1 MAAKGSG
8 DSKIVIVGALTLA
21 LAIAGVMLVKEPLRS
36 SRPVGSGLEM
46 KQTTGEQMVRARL
59 WEDPLAAVQRGIR
72 ESRSPAAGSG
82 APGTGQSVQ
91 QSIAQRLT
99 PLRHA
104 IADRVKSHQHVT
116 VLLVTTS
123 GDPYAESTESRIRD
137 RYAVGT
143 ALGVACYVPEDEG
156 HLSFIEGDARD
167 ASQALPYEW
176 YRLRKTRICGGAQ
189 DSTLSTVVIWIPD
202 DALRRGFFA
211 TLTSLSQALVCQ
223 EAAQKSECLL
233 TGDKRK
239 LVRLD
244 PTVQQAVTFKIVG
257 PSSSSA
263 FRSLLGEAGDL
274 YAEPHEGLG
283 VWPNV
288 DGTIELYSPW
298 ASAMRGILAYGLKQ
312 EGGKGP
318 VCHTYEA
325 CEDEFFYRLK
335 IADVRLVHEIGSDNR
350 LFDTLIEEL
359 DRRQVRLGW
368 DAVILIGEWDSFY
381 GRALPIEFRA
391 AACAKVATLTEAEL
405 KQILVPTTIKA
416 WCPTVPRAID
426 LQIQRSVDYESLTLN
441 IFRYSYLSGLD
452 GETSGG
458 DSAKHVRG
466 EPPKANGAKDPLAGG
481 LQERPEGT
489 SQLDYVRALAMR
501 IENEGEGAKAI
512 GILGTDPYDT
522 VLILKALR
530 PAFPH
535 AIFFTVGLDARQLH
549 ASEYKWTRNMVMASP
564 FGLQL
569 DGGLQR
575 DVPPFRS
582 SYQTATFFA
591 VLRAVNHVTC
601 RALGDR
607 QSPGILCP
615 GGFHVAMT
623 PEDRIYDAAEHP
635 RIFEVGREG
644 AVDLSVVDVEG
655 VRTVHPLRADLER
668 TDNQGQ
674 LKQGIGPGS
683 ATVMALIGVGLLIAT
698 ALTWT
703 NQRLWL
709 RVSRSWRVF
718 AVIGLI
724 ILAGSAVFVTTGGVT
739 ALMIN
744 HDEGEP
750 FSWTAGVSIWPGQLL
765 RLFAVILCAV
775 FLVKGSRDL
784 AKNSDHLTDDFQFR
798 IDQSHRPRFTWK
810 SFWTNLQRVYHPAAT
825 RAATTV
831 DQAWAWY
838 LDAARPLQRI
848 ARVLVLSLLYGAIM
862 FSVDRWVLGEEM
874 IHPCRGWLSC
884 QVDWLMALST
894 VSLVVLLNLAVFDEV
909 MLCRRWISWVT
920 LSSGGWSEQVQEEYL
935 REYGLSQ
942 SHKAE
947 FDRLK
952 HLAGIDLIGQRTE
965 AVNRLIRYPFIALL
979 IMIAARNDYFD
990 IWNYPI
996 VLLLAWAL
1004 NVVLALSAALLLYKS
1019 ADKGKQG
1026 VLVALSKQ
1034 MLQALGMGKD
1044 HEIRAKQVQYII
1056 DQVEAN
1062 QKGAFVPFYKQPVVE
1077 SSFYGLVAL
1086 LQYLYMR

>member
-1 MAAKGSG
+1 MAKGSG
-8 DSKIVIVGALTLA
+8 ESKVVIVGALTLA
-21 LAIAGVMLVKEPLRS
+21 LAIAGVLLVKEPLRS

-72 ESRSPAAGSG
+72 ETPIT
-82 APGTGQSVQ
+82 PGTGQSVQ
-91 QSIAQRLT
+91 SSFSQRLA

-104 IADRVKSHQHVT
+104 IVDRVKSNQHIT
-116 VLLVTTS
+116 VLLVTTK

-143 ALGVACYVPEDEG
+143 ALGVACYVPDDEG

-176 YRLRKTRICGGAQ
+176 YRPRKTRVCGEAQ
-189 DSTLSTVVIWIPD
+189 DPTRSTLVIWIPD
-202 DALRRGFFA
+202 GALRGGFFA

-223 EAAQKSECLL
+223 EATGKNECLL
-233 TGDKRK
+233 TGAARK

-244 PTVQQAVTFKIVG
+244 PAMQQAVTFKIVG
-257 PSSSSA
+257 PRSSSD
-263 FRSLLGEAGDL
+263 FRALLDEAGDL
-274 YAEPHEGLG
+274 YAEPHVGLG
-283 VWPNV
+283 VWPNA

-298 ASAMRGILAYGLKQ
+298 ASAMRGVLAYGLKK

-318 VCHTYEA
+318 VCDTYEA
-325 CEDEFFYRLK
+325 CEDEFFHRLK
-335 IADVRLVHEIGSDNR
+335 IADVRLVHEIGSDSR

-359 DRRQVRLGW
+359 ERRQVRLGW

-391 AACAKVATLTEAEL
+391 AACAKVATFTEAEL
-405 KQILVPTTIKA
+405 KQIQVPTTIKS

-426 LQIQRSVDYESLTLN
+426 LQVQRSADYESLTLN

-466 EPPKANGAKDPLAGG
+466 EPPKANGTKDPLAGG

-501 IENEGEGAKAI
+501 IEDEGEGAKAI
-512 GILGTDPYDT
+512 GILGTDPYDA

-530 PAFPH
+530 PVFPH
-535 AIFFTVGLDARQLH
+535 AVFFTVDLDARHLH
-549 ASEYKWTRNMVMASP
+549 ESEYKWTRNMVVASP

-575 DVPPFRS
+575 DVPPFRG

-591 VLRAVNHVTC
+591 VLRAVNYVDC
-601 RALGDR
+601 FVEGNR
-607 QSPGILCP
+607 QRSAAPCSTGY
-615 GGFHVAMT
+615 HVALT
-623 PEDRIYDAAEHP
+623 PEDRRYDAAEHP

-655 VRTVHPLRADLER
+655 VRTIHPLRADLEH
-668 TDNQGQ
+668 TDNLGQ
-674 LKQGIGPGS
+674 LKQGIGPGK
-683 ATVMALIGVGLLIAT
+683 ATVMALIGVGLLIGT
-698 ALTWT
+698 VLTWT

-709 RVSRSWRVF
+709 RVSRSWRFF

-724 ILAGSAVFVTTGGVT
+724 ILVGSAVFVTTGGVT
-739 ALMIN
+739 ALMAN

-750 FSWTAGVSIWPGQLL
+750 FSWTVGVSIWPGQLL
-765 RLFAVILCAV
+765 RLLAVILCVV
-775 FLVKGSRDL
+775 FLVKGARDL
-784 AKNSDHLTDDFQFR
+784 AKNSDQLTEAFQFR
-798 IDQSHRPRFTWK
+798 VDQGHRSRFTLRT
-810 SFWTNLQRVYHPAAT
+810 FWTNLQRVYHSAAVRT
-825 RAATTV
+825 ALTV
-831 DQAWAWY
+831 DQAWVWY
-838 LDAARPLQRI
+838 LDASHPLQRI

-862 FSVDRWVLGEEM
+862 FTLDRWVFNEEM

-884 QVDWLMALST
+884 QVDWTMGLFT

-909 MLCRRWISWVT
+909 MLCRRWISWVR
-920 LSSGGWSEQVQEEYL
+920 LSSGGWSEQVQQEYL
-935 REYGLSQ
+935 SEYGLSQ

-947 FDRLK
+947 FERLK
-952 HLAGIDLIGQRTE
+952 YLAGIDLIGRRTE
-965 AVNRLIRYPFIALL
+965 TVNRLIRYPFIALL
-979 IMIAARNDYFD
+979 IMVAARNDYFD
-990 IWNYPI
+990 IWNYPLI
-996 VLLLAWAL
+996 LLLAWAL
-1004 NVVLALSAALLLYKS
+1004 NVVLALSGALLLYRS
-1019 ADKGKQG
+1019 ADRAKRE
-1026 VLVALSKQ
+1026 VLVGLSKQ
-1034 MLQALGMGKD
+1034 MIQAIGLGKD

-1056 DQVEAN
+1056 DQVEAI
-1062 QKGAFVPFYKQPVVE
+1062 QKGAFVPFYQQPVVE
-1077 SSFYGLVAL
+1077 SSLYGIVAL
-1086 LQYLYMR
+1086 VQYLYMR